1 MANLTNIK
9 KGNEAR
15 SYLVLGVRQL
25 ELNIEWGMVPGSS
38 NWPVLRA
45 ASDEMLHL
53 DVLRFVASA
62 GVVVHHSFEFLLPA
76 AMRSERPTGLA
87 LFVDL
92 FFVISGFV
100 IAHVY
105 QGKVGTLAGYG
116 SFLQRRVGRL
126 VPLHLLTLFISI
138 AVWAIIVALGK
149 SGNHE
154 PSFDPRCIVETA
166 FFIHTLVLCGN
177 GVSFSSVSWS
187 IGAEMIM
194 YLIFPGFAWLVIR
207 TRVGFIFATVLAL
220 ITAIVIDSVQNVG
233 LRSWVDLWPA
243 FRALPSFMVGVSVF
257 CLRDKISR
265 IPMPGPLLLFS
276 LVLLIFSMVTEKPHI
291 LVIGIVYA
299 VVITAVAADAQRV
312 ISKSVRRLAPLG
324 QLTYSIYMWHSLVIL
339 IVMNAIGDKLL
350 HAPIGLMCMLGL
362 CSYAIT
368 FGVSYFSYF
377 AVETPARRF
386 IDNLGSNPRR
396 TVPATS

>member
-1 MANLTNIK
+1 
-9 KGNEAR
+9 
-15 SYLVLGVRQL
+15 
-25 ELNIEWGMVPGSS
+25 MVPGLS
-38 NWPVLRA
+38 NWPALRA

-53 DVLRFVASA
+53 DVLRFVASV
-62 GVVVHHSFEFLLPA
+62 GVVVHHSFEFLIPV

-87 LFVDL
+87 MFVDL

-100 IAHVY
+100 IAYVY
-105 QGKVGTLAGYG
+105 QGKVGTFAGYG

-138 AVWAIIVALGK
+138 AVWSVVVALGK

-154 PSFDPRCIVETA
+154 PSFEPGCIVETA
-166 FFIHTLVLCGN
+166 FFLHALVPCGN

-187 IGAEMIM
+187 IGAEMVM
-194 YLIFPGFAWLVIR
+194 YLIFPVFAWLVLR
-207 TRVGFIFATVLAL
+207 TKVGFIVATVLAL
-220 ITAIVIDSVQNVG
+220 IATMIIDSMENVG
-233 LRSWVDLWPA
+233 SRSWVDLWPA
-243 FRALPSFMVGVSVF
+243 LRALPSFMVGVSLF
-257 CLRDKISR
+257 CLRDKIDK
-265 IPMPGPLLLFS
+265 IPMPGPLLLVS
-276 LVLLIFSMVTEKPHI
+276 LVLLIASMITDRPHF

-299 VVITAVAADAQRV
+299 VVITAVAADAQRTV
-312 ISKSVRRLAPLG
+312 SRSVKRLAPLG

-350 HAPIGLMCMLGL
+350 HASTGLTCVLGL
-362 CSYAIT
+362 CSYAII
-368 FGVSYFSYF
+368 FGVSYLSYF

-396 TVPATS
+396 AAPAAS

>member
-1 MANLTNIK
+1 
-9 KGNEAR
+9 
-15 SYLVLGVRQL
+15 
-25 ELNIEWGMVPGSS
+25 MVPGLSK
-38 NWPVLRA
+38 WPALRA

-62 GVVVHHSFEFLLPA
+62 GVVVHHSFEFLYPVA
-76 AMRSERPTGLA
+76 VRSERPTGLA

-105 QGKVGTLAGYG
+105 QEKVGTLAGYG

-126 VPLHLLTLFISI
+126 VPLHLLTLVISI
-138 AVWAIIVALGK
+138 AVWSLVVAFGK

-154 PSFDPRCIVETA
+154 PSFDPRCIIETA
-166 FFIHTLVLCGN
+166 FFLHALVPCGN

-187 IGAEMIM
+187 IGAEMVM
-194 YLIFPGFAWLVIR
+194 YLIFPVFAWLVLR
-207 TRVGFIFATVLAL
+207 TKVGFIFATVLAL
-220 ITAIVIDSVQNVG
+220 IAAIVIDSIENVG
-233 LRSWVDLWPA
+233 SRSWVDLWPA
-243 FRALPSFMVGVSVF
+243 LRALPSFMVGVSLF
-257 CLRDKISR
+257 CLRDKTSR
-265 IPMPGPLLLFS
+265 IPTPGPLLLIL
-276 LVLLIFSMVTEKPHI
+276 LVLLSLSMIADWPHI
-291 LVIGIVYA
+291 LEIGIVYA
-299 VVITAVAADAQRV
+299 VVITAVAADARRTV
-312 ISKSVRRLAPLG
+312 SKSVRRLAPLG

-339 IVMNAIGDKLL
+339 IVMNALGDKLL
-350 HAPIGLMCMLGL
+350 HASPGLMCVLGL
-362 CSYAIT
+362 CSYAII
-368 FGVSYFSYF
+368 FGVSYFSFF